1 MPGRWHHNPARWHR
15 QSGLSCAPVHSGLAA
30 DVVDED
36 VQLAHLSCHG
46 IPRRLIVHT
55 QSQEQPADAACRTG
69 DKRGLAFQSAH
80 AAAIASKVSQFKTGA
95 GAMQT
100 IGVIGA
106 GLMGNGIAHVAA
118 QAGYSVIL
126 SDVAMERCEAARAT
140 IAKNMARQVGKGVLS
155 QEQADAALA
164 RISLTTQAA
173 DFAAADLVIEA
184 ATENEAVKVQIFQG
198 LATLLKPDA
207 LLASNTS
214 SISITRLAAATGRA
228 DRFCGLH
235 FFNPVPLMALVEI
248 IPGLAT
254 SAETTA
260 AMQAFAA
267 RLGKTAILAG
277 DAPAFIVNR
286 VLCPM
291 LNEAI
296 FALGDGVGSVVDID
310 TGLKLGANHPMGPL
324 TLADFVGLDTLISI
338 MKVMQDST
346 GDPKYR
352 PAPLLVKMVEAGW
365 LGRKSGRGF
374 YDYTGAEPVP
384 TR

>member
-1 MPGRWHHNPARWHR
+1 
-15 QSGLSCAPVHSGLAA
+15 
-30 DVVDED
+30 
-36 VQLAHLSCHG
+36 
-46 IPRRLIVHT
+46 
-55 QSQEQPADAACRTG
+55 
-69 DKRGLAFQSAH
+69 
-80 AAAIASKVSQFKTGA
+80 
-95 GAMQT
+95 MQT

-106 GLMGNGIAHVAA
+106 GLMGNGIAHIAA
-118 QAGYSVIL
+118 QAGYDVIL
-126 SDVAMERCEAARAT
+126 SDVAMDRCAAARTT
-140 IAKNMARQVGKGVLS
+140 IAKNMARQVSKGVLN
-155 QEQADAALA
+155 QAQADAALG
-164 RISLTTQAA
+164 RIRLTTDNG
-173 DFAAADLVIEA
+173 DFASADLVIEA
-184 ATENEAVKVQIFQG
+184 ATENEGVKGKIFAR
-198 LATLLKPDA
+198 LADVLKPDA

-254 SAETTA
+254 SHETTA
-260 AMQAFAA
+260 IMQAFAA

-296 FALGDGVGSVVDID
+296 FALGDGVGSVADID
-310 TGLKLGANHPMGPL
+310 AGLKLGANHPMGPL
-324 TLADFVGLDTLISI
+324 ALADFVGLDTLLSI
-338 MKVMQDST
+338 MQVMQAGT

-352 PAPLLVKMVEAGW
+352 PAPLLVKHVEAGW

-374 YDYTGAEPVP
+374 YDYSGPEPVP